1 MLKFNKKTGM
11 FEEDKTGQLRFNKK
25 SGLFEDSD
33 KTNSS
38 HSNDKF
44 EFKDLLAYS
53 AALIAYIVVGF
64 ILAIIFD
71 WMDGGDKNTDF
82 NIIFALCFGVFMLW
96 TTRMDI

>member
-11 FEEDKTGQLRFNKK
+11 FEEDNTAHLRFNKK

-38 HSNDKF
+38 HSNDIF

-82 NIIFALCFGVFMLW
+82 NIIFALCFGVFMIW
-96 TTRMDI
+96 TTRKDI